1 MKQSKRLIFKVNGL
15 EKKYGSYNALNL
27 KKLEIHPGT
36 IYGVIG
42 TVGSGKTTLLN
53 LLGGLEKQS
62 SGIILYENNPYEKNW
77 YGKIIPKDDLFY
89 VGDLRKQSP
98 KKTVSAYIAD
108 KFGKKK
114 KVIANRYFNDGSFK
128 NLLHRTIKNI
138 SDAEANWLSMVL
150 AIEADPRVL
159 LIDDYG
165 TYFNSKMEK
174 EFRTKIIKM
183 NRNLG
188 TTIILTAPSD
198 INIKYFASVLI
209 FLDHGHIW
217 KIRSGSAR
225 PANKNRVNTKK
236 RGNIKGHNRRNRR
249 AK

>member
-198 INIKYFASVLI
+198 IYIKYFASVLI

-236 RGNIKGHNRRNRR
+236 RGNSKGHNRRNRR

>member
-62 SGIILYENNPYEKNW
+62 SGTILYENNPYEKNW

-108 KFGKKK
+108 KFGKEK

-174 EFRTKIIKM
+174 EFRAKIIKM

-225 PANKNRVNTKK
+225 PTNKSRVNTKK
-236 RGNIKGHNRRNRR
+236 RGNSKGHNRKNRR

>member
-225 PANKNRVNTKK
+225 PTNKNRVNTKK

>member
-1 MKQSKRLIFKVNGL
+1 
-15 EKKYGSYNALNL
+15 
-27 KKLEIHPGT
+27 
-36 IYGVIG
+36 VIG

-198 INIKYFASVLI
+198 IYIKYFASVLI

-236 RGNIKGHNRRNRR
+236 RGNSKGHNRRNRR

>member
-1 MKQSKRLIFKVNGL
+1 M
-15 EKKYGSYNALNL
+15 E
-27 KKLEIHPGT
+27 EHPN
-36 IYGVIG
+36 
-42 TVGSGKTTLLN
+42 S
-53 LLGGLEKQS
+53 
-62 SGIILYENNPYEKNW
+62 
-77 YGKIIPKDDLFY
+77 
-89 VGDLRKQSP
+89 
-98 KKTVSAYIAD
+98 
-108 KFGKKK
+108 FGKEK

-174 EFRTKIIKM
+174 EFRAKIIKM

-225 PANKNRVNTKK
+225 PTNKNRVNTKK
-236 RGNIKGHNRRNRR
+236 RGNSKGHNRRNRR

>member
-1 MKQSKRLIFKVNGL
+1 MKQSKRLIFKVERL
-15 EKKYGSYNALNL
+15 EKKYGSYDALNL

-53 LLGGLEKQS
+53 LLGGLEKES
-62 SGIILYENNPYEKNW
+62 SGTILYENNPYERNW
-77 YGKIIPKDDLFY
+77 YGKIVPKDDLFY
-89 VGDLRKQSP
+89 VGDLRKNSP
-98 KKTVSAYIAD
+98 NKTVSAYIAD

-114 KVIANRYFNDGSFK
+114 KVIANRYFNNGSFK
-128 NLLHRTIKNI
+128 NLLNRTIKKI
-138 SDAEANWLSMVL
+138 SDAEANWLSMIL

-174 EFRTKIIKM
+174 EFRAKIIKM

-217 KIRSGSAR
+217 KIRSGSMR
-225 PANKNRVNTKK
+225 PTNKNRINTKK
-236 RGNIKGHNRRNRR
+236 RGHSNRHNRRNKK

>member
-62 SGIILYENNPYEKNW
+62 SGTILYENNPYEKNW

-89 VGDLRKQSP
+89 VGDLRKKSP

-138 SDAEANWLSMVL
+138 SDAEANWLSMIL

-165 TYFNSKMEK
+165 TYFNNKMEK
-174 EFRTKIIKM
+174 EFRAKINKM

-225 PANKNRVNTKK
+225 PTNKNRVNTKK
-236 RGNIKGHNRRNRR
+236 GGNSKGHNRRNRR